1 MKRFRYTY
9 FRNLQAAGDER
20 PVPYEVLV
28 AAPTKKAAL
37 DLLGITDRELG
48 NYGGPV
54 TNEADAAALDA
65 WPPGTLLARRLT
77 HRDRALRPFEDVM
90 SEHEARRLREQHGES
105 GDRA

>member
-1 MKRFRYTY
+1 MKHFRYTY
-9 FRNLQAAGDER
+9 FRNLQSAGDER

-54 TNEADAAALDA
+54 TNEEDIAAMGL
-65 WPPGTLLARRLT
+65 WPVETLLARRLT
-77 HRDRALRPFEDVM
+77 HPDRTLRRFADVKA
-90 SEHEARRLREQHGES
+90 EHDASTRQ
-105 GDRA
+105 D